1 MSTGTANPAVTIT
14 PTSKVSSI
22 FPGDY
27 AAADEGSFF
36 TSTLAITASNAVA
49 TVSVATANA
58 NPFLA
63 IQNQWPVGLNSFN
76 IYPRYVK
83 LLVTTVMSTASVV
96 NYATALDPL
105 QAKLTTTGTLMG
117 TPVNAN
123 VGSVTL
129 SKALLYS
136 GVNVAAALS
145 AGGRQIASGQVS
157 GAISV
162 AFDEYIW
169 HFGQPVFG
177 GDQVGTIT
185 LVKRIT
191 IPHPPAVIGPQTW
204 FTMGLWGTS
213 WAGAAAP
220 SYQIEVG
227 WIERP
232 TGQ

>member
-1 MSTGTANPAVTIT
+1 MSTGVANPAVSIT
-14 PTSKVSSI
+14 PTTKVSAL

-49 TVSVATANA
+49 TISVATANA

-63 IQNQWPVGLNSFN
+63 IQNQWPVGGYN
-76 IYPRYVK
+76 IYPRYVR
-83 LLVTTVMSTASVV
+83 LLVTTVMTTASVV
-96 NYATALDPL
+96 NYSTVIDPL
-105 QAKLTTTGTLMG
+105 QAKLTTTGTAMG
-117 TPVNAN
+117 TPVNSN
-123 VGSVTL
+123 PTSVTL

-136 GVNVAAALS
+136 GVNVAAAIS

-177 GDQVGTIT
+177 GDQIGTTT
-185 LVKRIT
+185 LVKRIS
-191 IPHPPAVIGPQTW
+191 ISHPPVVVGPQTW

-220 SYQIEVG
+220 SYQLEVG